1 MTLLLRCCDAAGGR
15 KGRAMTYPWSSSGT
29 RAAGMERHR
38 PAVTASMMTMTMMA
52 RPPCRMK
59 KPAPRVYQAVSPSK
73 RCCIRLSRRGG
84 ALWAGLVSN
93 AHKAGGRVRGDKPG
107 RTHQAEKERE
117 EGRWGKRVGE
127 K

>member
-1 MTLLLRCCDAAGGR
+1 
-15 KGRAMTYPWSSSGT
+15 
-29 RAAGMERHR
+29 MERHR

-84 ALWAGLVSN
+84 ALCAGLMSN
-93 AHKAGGRVRGDKPG
+93 AHKAGVSVRATKQEIINDADMVIEDRKSVM
-107 RTHQAEKERE
+107 K
-117 EGRWGKRVGE
+117 GKRVYVRLNP
-127 K
+127 